1 MAKPNTTAKMIH
13 VADIR
18 RRLHALGNAH
28 DAEFLQRF
36 FKTGPGEYGG
46 RVPATRRLAAEC
58 GELSVAQLTELL
70 HSKVHEE
77 RLMALI
83 LLVRAFKRGDDSAR
97 EAIYTAYLA
106 NTAHINN
113 WDLVDCSAEH
123 IVGPWL
129 ADKSRAP
136 LRRLAASKSIWE
148 RRIAVLATFAY
159 IKQGDATETLRLARR
174 LLKDRHD
181 LIHKAVG
188 WMLREVGK
196 RIGRDELLA
205 FLDAHAATMPRTMLR
220 YAIEHLP
227 RPQRDAYLSIAP
239 SPPGRGLGAKRG
251 FRAARREPA
260 QRFRLASRN
269 AHCK

>member
-36 FKTGPGEYGG
+36 FKTGPGEYAHGDVFIG
-46 RVPATRRLAAEC
+46 VRVPATRRLAAEC
-58 GELSVAQLTELL
+58 GELPVAQLTGLL

-77 RLMALI
+77 RLLALF
-83 LLVRAFKRGDDSAR
+83 LLVRAFKRGDDPAR

-106 NTAHINN
+106 NTGHINN

-136 LRRLAASKSIWE
+136 LRRLADSESIWE

-227 RPQRDAYLSIAP
+227 RPQRDAYL
-239 SPPGRGLGAKRG
+239 
-251 FRAARREPA
+251 RA
-260 QRFRLASRN
+260 
-269 AHCK
+269 